1 MQANAASKYTG
12 LHSSKK
18 FVLNVSMCSRRL
30 CVCSLVMWEGVF
42 RKLAEMSRE
51 EEAGVK
57 NEYFDEKC
65 FL

>member
-1 MQANAASKYTG
+1 MQANAASKDTG

-30 CVCSLVMWEGVF
+30 CVCSLVMWETVF

-51 EEAGVK
+51 EKAGVK
-57 NEYFDEKC
+57 NENFNEKC